1 MKGAFL
7 KGYKAFVNGGRR
19 RIHIKGPDYK
29 YYDGYEPFDHMTDEQ
44 KAEWLAGVEEG
55 KRERAEC
62 RLLLK
67 QEQNDKKY
75 STNGVRHNSKGFRAK
90 LDELTPKV
98 IELLWTTMSKNDIAR
113 TVGLSRTFVDNTIK
127 RANDHKLVEWR
138 NKVAIRKQKK

>member
-7 KGYKAFVNGGRR
+7 QGYKAYVNGGRR
-19 RIHIKGPDYK
+19 RKFISSGNYH
-29 YYDGYEPFDHMTDEQ
+29 YYDGHEPFDHLTDEQ
-44 KAEWLAGVEEG
+44 KSDWLAGVEEG
-55 KRERAEC
+55 KRERDEC
-62 RLLLK
+62 RKLWQ

-113 TVGLSRTFVDNTIK
+113 TVGLSRSFVDSTIK
-127 RANDHKLVEWR
+127 RANNPKLVEWR